1 MAGWR
6 AERWA
11 RAVEASEE
19 KPDERIDVVE
29 RPATDLK
36 HGPRAVAKA
45 VILAHVPAAAHLQRV
60 LRECMR
66 ERRRDAPRRGRI
78 GRDRIAADA
87 ADVPEARQVDRRDSK
102 IGRVER
108 TRVQPQALRI
118 DL

>member
-1 MAGWR
+1 M
-6 AERWA
+6 
-11 RAVEASEE
+11 
-19 KPDERIDVVE
+19 
-29 RPATDLK
+29 
-36 HGPRAVAKA
+36 
-45 VILAHVPAAAHLQRV
+45 ILAHVPAAAHLQRV

-118 DL
+118 DLVAGDRERLADRRVPHPRLEQRL